1 MISVGDPNL
10 TPFPLITPLS
20 PQDVKAINAELPI
33 RIEEAEQA
41 RRELQAEVARL
52 RTRLAD
58 EEAKGVVAKQRH
70 EAAEQNSNKLDDDVT
85 SFRAKW
91 EESNTSAQA
100 IKQTVA
106 ELRAE
111 IAAGATREKAL
122 SEQIRNAERDSS
134 ARKQQKEEALHQ
146 KQQQKEE
153 LLQLQHDQAKGHT
166 ERHDSL
172 KQASCCDRLLVIHQ
186 IQNSVFALLCA
197 CPSIFLPHFLTPH
210 FLVIIPTFLLIHHSK
225 LSRGA
230 RR

>member
-1 MISVGDPNL
+1 M
-10 TPFPLITPLS
+10 
-20 PQDVKAINAELPI
+20 
-33 RIEEAEQA
+33 
-41 RRELQAEVARL
+41 QAEVARL

-58 EEAKGVVAKQRH
+58 EEAKVVVAKQRH
-70 EAAEQNSNKLDDDVT
+70 EAAEENSNKLDDDVT

-91 EESNTSAQA
+91 EELNTSAQA
-100 IKQTVA
+100 IKKTVA

-122 SEQIRNAERDSS
+122 SEQIRNAERESS

-153 LLQLQHDQAKGHT
+153 LLQLQRDQAKGHT

-172 KQASCCDRLLVIHQ
+172 KQASFCDRLLVIHQ
-186 IQNSVFALLCA
+186 IPSSVFASLCIFLPL
-197 CPSIFLPHFLTPH
+197 PSIFFLPYFLTPH